1 MTPEVEIW
9 NAAVNTEREVQLAG
23 RKSTR
28 ARPVKTPRDPSR
40 HPFRAMLELRAKVDK
55 IREEF
60 AFGSVEY
67 FIEIAKL
74 PPYKGRGHGGRHKTE
89 NRLIDGRWN
98 QDRSKYKPHQ
108 GKSERARR
116 VFQAMPAWVREETR
130 RVEELI

>member
-1 MTPEVEIW
+1 MTPEVEEW
-9 NAAVNTEREVQLAG
+9 NKTVSQKRRQDLTA
-23 RKSTR
+23 RKSTL

-40 HPFRAMLELRAKVDK
+40 HPFKALLELREKADK

-60 AFGSVEY
+60 AFGSTEY
-67 FIEIAKL
+67 FAAIALL
-74 PPYKGRGHGGRHKTE
+74 PPYKGRGHGGHHRTE
-89 NRLIDGRWN
+89 NRTIDGRWN

-116 VFQAMPAWVREETR
+116 VFQAMPAWIREETR